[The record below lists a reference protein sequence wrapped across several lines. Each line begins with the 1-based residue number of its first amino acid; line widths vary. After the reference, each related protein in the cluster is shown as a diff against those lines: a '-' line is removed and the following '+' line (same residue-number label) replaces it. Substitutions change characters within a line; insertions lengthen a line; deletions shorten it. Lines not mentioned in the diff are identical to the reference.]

1 MCGHTKFNRLVPTQV
16 VMSEKSKSV
25 PFLDATAALS
35 GKDLPAGVGF
45 DPLGL
50 SDISFDFRLAAH
62 SQGLARPRSPTSS
75 LLILASCVRVL
86 QLPDGAHQV
95 GGQPHRPVCPQLVPG
110 ERGALPLRLLEPT
123 LMLPPMDNF

>member
-1 MCGHTKFNRLVPTQV
+1 MLSSIRDWCPPVQV

-62 SQGLARPRSPTSS
+62 SPLGPA
-75 LLILASCVRVL
+75 
-86 QLPDGAHQV
+86 
-95 GGQPHRPVCPQLVPG
+95 
-110 ERGALPLRLLEPT
+110 PLRPCPGPRQLSAGC
-123 LMLPPMDNF
+123 

>member
-1 MCGHTKFNRLVPTQV
+1 MPWPLSELGCVAMLSSLRDWCPQV

-62 SQGLARPRSPTSS
+62 TA
-75 LLILASCVRVL
+75 
-86 QLPDGAHQV
+86 
-95 GGQPHRPVCPQLVPG
+95 
-110 ERGALPLRLLEPT
+110 PLRACPDPGH
-123 LMLPPMDNF
+123 LPAVC